1 MKLAGCVMVGL
12 LAIGASALTVQVEP
26 RSEECYIFECTKGD
40 YVNVN
45 VQVIRGGLLDINVKV
60 KKNNNNNNNGQN
72 INSQM
77 TSEQ

>member
-1 MKLAGCVMVGL
+1 MIMA
-12 LAIGASALTVQVEP
+12 AASLMTASVHALTVQVEP

-60 KKNNNNNNNGQN
+60 HTIFTILNYFKLFFYN
-72 INSQM
+72 
-77 TSEQ
+77 